1 MRSLG
6 RHLLLGAVDCSSP
19 RYAQRGVTGS
29 LGLEGEDADYAIAAD
44 PDCSGRTSCN
54 DCDIAW
60 SVITMN
66 QSHGL
71 PVAIQQ
77 VSCSHVD

>member
-1 MRSLG
+1 
-6 RHLLLGAVDCSSP
+6 LLLGAVDRSSP
-19 RYAQRGVTGS
+19 RHAQSGVTGS
-29 LGLEGEDADYAIAAD
+29 LSLEGEDADYSIAAD
-44 PDCSGRTSCN
+44 PDCPWRTSCN
-54 DCDIAW
+54 DCDVAW